1 MSPQTFKASVQ
12 YDDFTG
18 TAAADGSDSADAGK
32 WLSEKNLIQDGEFLL
47 GITLYVGALAAS
59 GDQYTSVEFL
69 LAPIESHDKVQ
80 EELGSHSVP
89 VVVRKV
95 QQDVPLELFFSF
107 FKRFKVCLS
116 NHGMLE
122 GREYTFPDY

>member
-1 MSPQTFKASVQ
+1 MQ
-12 YDDFTG
+12 YDDLTG
-18 TAAADGSDSADAGK
+18 TAAADRSDSEDAEK
-32 WLSEKNLIQDGEFLL
+32 WLSERKLIQEGEFLL
-47 GITLYVGALAAS
+47 GMTLYVGALSAS

-69 LAPIESHDKVQ
+69 LAPIESHDKAQ
-80 EELGSHSVP
+80 EEINSHSVP

-95 QQDVPLELFFSF
+95 QQDIPLTLFFSF

-122 GREYTFPDY
+122 GRQYTFPDY